1 MNVLIGITA
10 GIAAYKIPFLIRSFS
25 KAGMDV
31 KCIMTPDSVDF
42 LSPLVVSTL
51 SKNPVGISFW
61 NKDSGEWAN
70 HVAYGEWADVFVI
83 APCTANTLH
92 KMASGACDNLLL
104 ATYLSMR
111 SKTIIVPAMDLDMYQ
126 HPSVRRNMDQVTA
139 DGVTIIPSTHG
150 ELASGLV
157 GEGRMEEPEKIF
169 EFVMDFCKVGQDF
182 SGTTAMVTAGP
193 TFEPIDPVRYIGNHS
208 SGKMGFALAEA
219 LAERGA
225 KVILIAGPHSLNVKN
240 KNIQLVSIVTADEM
254 LKEVQ
259 LVWDSVDVGIFAAA
273 VSDFKPKHLSTQKI
287 KKGDD
292 PFTVEWEQ
300 NPDILA
306 WAGTHKKGN
315 QFIVGFALET
325 ENEEVNALEKLKKK
339 KASCIVLNS
348 FQESNPVFNADY
360 NKVTIFD
367 ESGNRSELPLL
378 RKNELANEI
387 LDRIKIQRK

>member
-111 SKTIIVPAMDLDMYQ
+111 RKTIIVPAMDLDMYQ

-139 DGVTIIPSTHG
+139 DGVNIIPSTHG

-287 KKGDD
+287 KKGDV

-306 WAGTHKKGN
+306 WAGTHKKGS

-367 ESGNRSELPLL
+367 ESGNRSELPIL

>member
-111 SKTIIVPAMDLDMYQ
+111 RKTIIVPAMDLDMYQ

-325 ENEEVNALEKLKKK
+325 ENEEVNALEKLKRK

>member
-111 SKTIIVPAMDLDMYQ
+111 RKTIIVPAMDLDMYQ
-126 HPSVRRNMDQVTA
+126 HPSVRRNMDQVTT
-139 DGVTIIPSTHG
+139 DGVTIIPSTYG

-169 EFVMDFCKVGQDF
+169 EFVMDFCKVAQDF

-225 KVILIAGPHSLNVKN
+225 KVILIAGPNSLNVKN

-287 KKGDD
+287 KKGDV
-292 PFTVEWEQ
+292 PFTLEWEQ

-387 LDRIKIQRK
+387 LDRIKNQRK

>member
-10 GIAAYKIPFLIRSFS
+10 GIAAYKIPFLIRNFS

-70 HVAYGEWADVFVI
+70 HVAYGEWTDVFVI

-287 KKGDD
+287 KKGDV

-306 WAGTHKKGN
+306 WAGTHKIGN

>member
-111 SKTIIVPAMDLDMYQ
+111 RKTIIVPAMDLDMYQ

-139 DGVTIIPSTHG
+139 DGVNIIPSTHG

-287 KKGDD
+287 KKGDV

-306 WAGTHKKGN
+306 WAGTHKKGS

-348 FQESNPVFNADY
+348 FQESNLVFNADY

-367 ESGNRSELPLL
+367 ESGNRSELPIL

>member
-10 GIAAYKIPFLIRSFS
+10 GIAAYKIPFLIRSFI

-31 KCIMTPDSVDF
+31 KCIMTPESVDF

-70 HVAYGEWADVFVI
+70 HVAYGEWADVFII

-111 SKTIIVPAMDLDMYQ
+111 KKTIVAPAMDLDMYQ
-126 HPSVRRNMDQVTA
+126 HPSVTRNIAQLA
-139 DGVTIIPSTHG
+139 QDGVTFIPSTHG
-150 ELASGLV
+150 ELASGLI

-169 EFVMDFCKVGQDF
+169 DFVLDFVGNQHDF
-182 SGTTAMVTAGP
+182 VGKTALVTAGP
-193 TFEPIDPVRYIGNHS
+193 TFEAIDPIRYIGNHS

-225 KVILIAGPHSLNVKN
+225 EVVLIAGPNALRTKN
-240 KNIQLVSIVTADEM
+240 KNIKVISIVSADEM
-254 LKEVQ
+254 FKEVQ
-259 LVWDSVDVGIFAAA
+259 SIWELVDLGIFAAA
-273 VSDFKPKHLSTQKI
+273 VADFKVKNIAEQKI
-287 KKGDD
+287 KKSEGPLDL
-292 PFTVEWEQ
+292 EWVQ

-306 WAGTHKKGN
+306 WAGA
-315 QFIVGFALET
+315 V
-325 ENEEVNALEKLKKK
+325 KKK
-339 KASCIVLNS
+339 TK
-348 FQESNPVFNADY
+348 FW
-360 NKVTIFD
+360 
-367 ESGNRSELPLL
+367 
-378 RKNELANEI
+378 
-387 LDRIKIQRK
+387 LDLHSKPRTKR

>member
-10 GIAAYKIPFLIRSFS
+10 GIAAYKIPFLIRSFI

-70 HVAYGEWADVFVI
+70 HVAYGEWADVFII

-126 HPSVRRNMDQVTA
+126 HPSVRRNMDQVIA

-273 VSDFKPKHLSTQKI
+273 VADFKVKNIAEQKI
-287 KKGDD
+287 KKSEGPLDL
-292 PFTVEWEQ
+292 EWVQ

-306 WAGTHKKGN
+306 WAGAVKKEN
-315 QFIVGFALET
+315 QILVGFALET